1 MFNEGCQLQL
11 CPRKQALFIKCCPL
25 PSVFNISHES
35 IINGIVT
42 HRKKVLGK
50 HYFKDNAKEINGGL
64 IFKGKDDSKK
74 SHLFNDKECRFSSLL
89 PAKKFHIQW

>member
-1 MFNEGCQLQL
+1 MLRWVYVHGKSVAFASNNVRQLAKMFWIIKKFSMFNEGCQLQL

-50 HYFKDNAKEINGGL
+50 HYFKDNAKEINGG
-64 IFKGKDDSKK
+64 
-74 SHLFNDKECRFSSLL
+74 
-89 PAKKFHIQW
+89 